1 MDNLEYIDTGI
12 LTLFCTLIF
21 FLSHQSGLP
30 TVELFPHQDKVV
42 HFTEYAILGI
52 LTWRCFRHYVKNTR
66 SLFLFCVL
74 FCSVYGALDEFHQW
88 FIPNRHVDILDW
100 LADTLG
106 SGLSISMMAWLRLRQ
121 PIQQL
126 F

>member
-1 MDNLEYIDTGI
+1 MHLG
-12 LTLFCTLIF
+12 
-21 FLSHQSGLP
+21 
-30 TVELFPHQDKVV
+30 
-42 HFTEYAILGI
+42 EYAVLGI
-52 LTWRCFRHYVKNTR
+52 LAWRCFRHHVKNIHT
-66 SLFLFCVL
+66 LFLLSLL

-106 SGLSISMMAWLRLRQ
+106 SGLSISVMALIRMKNPQ
-121 PIQQL
+121 HQL